1 MLHVALIVHV
11 AWHSMKLHDCI
22 SYARSHHVKSGVC
35 QWYWSFTILSECLV
49 SLEMGQHPK
58 SRLTVV

>member
-1 MLHVALIVHV
+1 MLHVVLIVHV

-49 SLEMGQHPK
+49 SSEMGQ
-58 SRLTVV
+58 VQN